1 MAKLATIDL
10 DWLEDFLNDQHYD
23 LSFRGALEMVKKH
36 CTPIEDVKFE
46 SEYHPESLLEKLATS
61 KGNYINLLCSDIVK
75 HWNNHYGEST
85 MEKFKHRAFG
95 KGYKLT
101 LITGGW
107 SGNEDLVNAIKINPI
122 SQLCYIK
129 WESGGLHEF
138 FINPNTFG
146 YYTQSDM
153 ARKLGVSRQY
163 VNSNKDQYDTM
174 RICGTEY
181 LKEKKDEVILVPEK
195 IDLPKY
201 CVVKN
206 KEYCFLSGKCKEC
219 SPTTETDTR

>member
-1 MAKLATIDL
+1 MARLATIDL
-10 DWLEDFLNDQHYD
+10 DWLDFEIKHA
-23 LSFRGALEMVKKH
+23 RGNKPFVDALIEVRSK
-36 CTPIEDVKFE
+36 CTPIEDEKVKFE
-46 SEYHPESLLEKLATS
+46 SEYHPESLLQKLATS
-61 KGNYINLLCSDIVK
+61 KGNYINLLCSDMVK

-107 SGNEDLVNAIKINPI
+107 SGNEDLVNAIKMNSI

-146 YYTQSDM
+146 YYTQSDL

-163 VNSNKDQYDTM
+163 VNSNKTQYEIM

-181 LKEKKDEVILVPEK
+181 LKIPPTGKT
-195 IDLPKY
+195 
-201 CVVKN
+201 VV
-206 KEYCFLSGKCKEC
+206 
-219 SPTTETDTR
+219 R